1 MDRLVSVIIPV
12 YNTGNIIKKCIKSI
26 LNSDYSNIEIIII
39 DDGSDKE
46 TVDICNNLEKEE
58 KIHVIHQENAGV
70 SSARNKGIDQAQ
82 GEFIIFVDADDTI
95 DSNLISVLVNSCIE
109 KNADMAI
116 CGYREW
122 YDDKHCTEFQCT
134 DSITIL
140 KGKEILKDFFS
151 TNNIGWN
158 VWGKIYK
165 KSLVGDTRFIV
176 GKRAAEDMY
185 FVYEILKKAHTLVMN
200 NKALYN
206 YEKQDNSAM
215 TDSNCMKF
223 FDTYELVNKVF
234 EDETLDDEL
243 KNAQLNFYIKSELW
257 FFRFINAKDRN
268 NENKSEIKKARK
280 KFLDNIKKK
289 ETRCS
294 GRTKIELILLQ
305 YLYPIFRVISLIWGG
320 AKRGFRTKS

>member
-1 MDRLVSVIIPV
+1 MDGLVSVIIPV
-12 YNTGNIIKKCIKSI
+12 YNTGSIIKKCIQSI
-26 LNSDYSNIEIIII
+26 LNSNYSNIEIIII

-46 TVDICNNLEKEE
+46 TADICNELEKKEE
-58 KIHVIHQENAGV
+58 KICVIHQENAGV
-70 SSARNKGIDQAQ
+70 SSARNKGIEKAQ
-82 GEFIIFVDADDTI
+82 GKFITFVDADDTI
-95 DSNLISVLVNSCIE
+95 DENLISILVNSCVE
-109 KNADMAI
+109 KKADIAI
-116 CGYREW
+116 CGYKEW
-122 YDDKHCTEFQCT
+122 YDDKHFADIRCT

-140 KGKEILKDFFS
+140 KEKEILKNFFLM
-151 TNNIGWN
+151 NNIGWN

-176 GKRAAEDMY
+176 GKRTAEDMY
-185 FVYEILKKAHTLVMN
+185 FVYEILNKAHTLVMN
-200 NKALYN
+200 NNTLYN

-243 KNAQLNFYIKSELW
+243 KNAQFNFYIKSELW
-257 FFRFINAKDRN
+257 FFRFINAKDKN

-289 ETRCS
+289 TTRCS
-294 GRTKIELILLQ
+294 GRIKIELTLLQ
-305 YLYPIFRVISLIWGG
+305 YFYPIFRVISLIWG
-320 AKRGFRTKS
+320 TKKGI